1 MAVVSLFKLM
11 HICTHQ
17 KYNFRLLKK
26 KFSSYTRI
34 IFCLERYT
42 YAYHMISYIILSYC
56 IKYYDRNFKYDINM
70 I

>member
-11 HICTHQ
+11 HICTSKIQ
-17 KYNFRLLKK
+17 FPSLKK